1 MATICSAVNTPFTPA
16 ATPFY
21 VQVTG
26 GQAILQSRG
35 NGAAAWAGSVVI
47 GPSGPSSQAGII
59 QNPVAGVDYQFVTVT
74 GTPVVLATQ

>member
-1 MATICSAVNTPFTPA
+1 MATFTPA

-26 GQAILQSRG
+26 GAAFLQSRG
-35 NGAAAWAGSVVI
+35 NGSAAWANITPPLSN
-47 GPSGPSSQAGII
+47 PAPQAGII
-59 QNPVAGVDYQFVTVT
+59 QNPVAAVEYQFVATGQ

>member
-1 MATICSAVNTPFTPA
+1 MATICSAVDTPFTPA

-26 GQAILQSRG
+26 GTAVLQSRG
-35 NGAAAWAGSVVI
+35 NGSAAWAGGEVM
-47 GPSGPSSQAGII
+47 GNAAQGTQRAII
-59 QNPVAGVDYQFVTVT
+59 PNPVAAVDYQFVTVT

>member
-1 MATICSAVNTPFTPA
+1 MATLVSAVDTPFTTA

-26 GQAILQSRG
+26 GQAVLQSRG
-35 NGAAAWAGSVVI
+35 NGAAACAGIAVI
-47 GPSGPSSQAGII
+47 GSAGPNNQAWII
-59 QNPVAGVDYQFVTVT
+59 QNPVAGVDYQFVTVA

>member
-1 MATICSAVNTPFTPA
+1 MATIASAVNTPFTPA

-26 GQAILQSRG
+26 GVAVLQSRG
-35 NGAAAWAGSVVI
+35 NGAAAWSAGKPV
-47 GPSGPSSQAGII
+47 GPASENGGSMIV
-59 QNPVAGVDYQFVTVT
+59 QNPVAAVDYQFVAVS

>member
-26 GQAILQSRG
+26 GAAYLQSRG
-35 NGAAAWAGSVVI
+35 NGSAAWANITPPLSN
-47 GPSGPSSQAGII
+47 PAPQAGII